1 MIHRNRP
8 GDGIGSL
15 GLICNNSLAPAPHI
29 EQAILAA
36 AAVFKGPLVLAGE
49 ILAEPFWLPN
59 EIGWLAWPSDR
70 RVRHFVAACYGI
82 LL

>member
-1 MIHRNRP
+1 
-8 GDGIGSL
+8 
-15 GLICNNSLAPAPHI
+15 
-29 EQAILAA
+29 
-36 AAVFKGPLVLAGE
+36 VLACE
-49 ILAEPFWLPN
+49 ILAGPFWLPN